1 MIKRFLDTNLTDKQK
16 EFMLYKDDI
25 TQAMISQLEKSIIN
39 NDNGIG
45 LPYWSAKNPLIVR
58 NFTFVLVSLNFG
70 KVIATSKYSRFE
82 FNIAL
87 LDSKELIN
95 YRFNKKMSKFLMRE
109 NTELKASNLVKVNK
123 TIVETGL
130 NRPGFAKAAKNPFRY
145 DIDMLMQYFTPIKQN
160 IIKSMTKA
168 AEKGTLNDEY
178 FVDPANY
185 EEVATYC
192 LTQYCVDNTY
202 NLEYNIS
209 DQRGRSI
216 YNASKRVGNPI
227 ASKDFRALL
236 VAPAILVHRAN
247 KEQMGDIYY
256 FIAELLGSKATTE
269 RSKIAQGMKWYRER
283 KLPKLDLDTEHDRSE
298 LHELIW
304 LTRIYDRLTELYSKA
319 TPFIRWDIP
328 LEIDASMSIAQIVGA
343 LTNEKRLLERTNAIG
358 STLSDPWYIDGV
370 RRLAAKAVGTPVF
383 YGSSQSA
390 TTLIKSKGLISTNEE
405 IAAIRKEFATGGLA
419 VMKLFKDA
427 LIQNYNVQTPTLQI
441 KIMDDTF
448 TITVNKFKQ
457 AGAKIIITEAWN
469 GKKYQRSF
477 THEPIL
483 IPDYSRMKLFWATC
497 LIHNLDS
504 QVMDKIA
511 DATDEW
517 ILTIHDAAIVLPG
530 TARRTRKAYALQ
542 LKEVNNRRNSILS
555 GFRQSI
561 GATTLKADVA
571 FMKLHT
577 ATIQAEDVPFNT
589 TAMK

>member
-370 RRLAAKAVGTPVF
+370 RRLAAKAVGTPV
-383 YGSSQSA
+383 
-390 TTLIKSKGLISTNEE
+390 
-405 IAAIRKEFATGGLA
+405 
-419 VMKLFKDA
+419 
-427 LIQNYNVQTPTLQI
+427 
-441 KIMDDTF
+441 
-448 TITVNKFKQ
+448 
-457 AGAKIIITEAWN
+457 
-469 GKKYQRSF
+469 
-477 THEPIL
+477 
-483 IPDYSRMKLFWATC
+483 
-497 LIHNLDS
+497 
-504 QVMDKIA
+504 
-511 DATDEW
+511 
-517 ILTIHDAAIVLPG
+517 LTKCH
-530 TARRTRKAYALQ
+530 
-542 LKEVNNRRNSILS
+542 
-555 GFRQSI
+555 
-561 GATTLKADVA
+561 
-571 FMKLHT
+571 
-577 ATIQAEDVPFNT
+577 
-589 TAMK
+589 

>member
-39 NDNGIG
+39 NNNGIG

-109 NTELKASNLVKVNK
+109 NTESKASNLVKVNK

-130 NRPGFAKAAKNPFRY
+130 NRPGFAKAAKNTFRY
-145 DIDMLMQYFTPIKQN
+145 DVDMLMQYFTPIKQN
-160 IIKSMTKA
+160 IVKSMTKA

-185 EEVATYC
+185 EEVANYC

-227 ASKDFRALL
+227 ANKDFRALL
-236 VAPAILVHRAN
+236 IAPAILVHRAN

-269 RSKIAQGMKWYRER
+269 RGKIAQGMKWYRER

-319 TPFIRWDIP
+319 MPFIRWDIP
-328 LEIDASMSIAQIVGA
+328 LEIDASMSLAQIGGA
-343 LTNEKRLLERTNAIG
+343 LLNSKELLLRTNVIG
-358 STLSDPWYIDGV
+358 STLSDPWYIKGV
-370 RRLAAKAVGTPVF
+370 RRKAGKAYFTPTF
-383 YGSSQSA
+383 YGSAQSA
-390 TTLIKSKGLISTNEE
+390 TSLIVKAGFKVDKDELH
-405 IAAIRKEFATGGLA
+405 AIHREANTGAFSLLRA
-419 VMKLFKDA
+419 FKDA
-427 LIQNYNVQTPTLQI
+427 NIQNYTNHKPVIEI

-448 TITVNKFKQ
+448 NLTVNKFKQ
-457 AGAKIIITEAWN
+457 AGARIVVTEAWN

-483 IPDYSRMKLFWATC
+483 IPDYSRMKTFFQTLLF
-497 LIHNLDS
+497 HNLDS
-504 QVMDKIA
+504 QIMDKIA
-511 DATDEW
+511 NATDEW
-517 ILTIHDAAIVLPG
+517 MLTIHDAAIVLPG

-571 FMKLHT
+571 FMKLHA
-577 ATIQAEDVPFNT
+577 ATTQAEDVSFNT

>member
-1 MIKRFLDTNLTDKQK
+1 
-16 EFMLYKDDI
+16 MLYKDDV

-109 NTELKASNLVKVNK
+109 NTEQKASNLVKVNK
-123 TIVETGL
+123 TVVETGL

-145 DIDMLMQYFTPIKQN
+145 DVDMLMQYFTPIKQN

-178 FVDPANY
+178 FIDPANY

-227 ASKDFRALL
+227 ANKDFRALL

-269 RSKIAQGMKWYRER
+269 RGKIAQGMKWYRER

-319 TPFIRWDIP
+319 MPFIRWDIP

-343 LTNEKRLLERTNAIG
+343 LTNEKRLLERTNVIG
-358 STLSDPWYIDGV
+358 STLSDPWYIEGV

-441 KIMDDTF
+441 NIMDDTF
-448 TITVNKFKQ
+448 TVTVNKFKQ
-457 AGAKIIITEAWN
+457 AGARIVITEAWN

-504 QVMDKIA
+504 QIMDKIA
-511 DATDEW
+511 NATDEW
-517 ILTIHDAAIVLPG
+517 MLTIHDAAIVLPG

-542 LKEVNNRRNSILS
+542 LKEVNNRRNSILT

-571 FMKLHT
+571 FMKLHA
-577 ATIQAEDVPFNT
+577 ATTQAEDVSFNT

>member
-269 RSKIAQGMKWYRER
+269 RAKVAQGMKWYRER
-283 KLPKLDLDTEHDRSE
+283 KLPKLDLAIEHDRSE

-343 LTNEKRLLERTNAIG
+343 LTNEKRLLERTNVIG
-358 STLSDPWYIDGV
+358 STLSDPWHIDGV
-370 RRLAAKAVGTPVF
+370 RRLAAKAVGTPV
-383 YGSSQSA
+383 
-390 TTLIKSKGLISTNEE
+390 
-405 IAAIRKEFATGGLA
+405 
-419 VMKLFKDA
+419 
-427 LIQNYNVQTPTLQI
+427 
-441 KIMDDTF
+441 
-448 TITVNKFKQ
+448 
-457 AGAKIIITEAWN
+457 
-469 GKKYQRSF
+469 
-477 THEPIL
+477 
-483 IPDYSRMKLFWATC
+483 
-497 LIHNLDS
+497 
-504 QVMDKIA
+504 
-511 DATDEW
+511 
-517 ILTIHDAAIVLPG
+517 LTKCH
-530 TARRTRKAYALQ
+530 
-542 LKEVNNRRNSILS
+542 
-555 GFRQSI
+555 
-561 GATTLKADVA
+561 
-571 FMKLHT
+571 
-577 ATIQAEDVPFNT
+577 
-589 TAMK
+589 

>member
-1 MIKRFLDTNLTDKQK
+1 MIKRFLDANLTDKQK

-39 NDNGIG
+39 NNNGIG

-95 YRFNKKMSKFLMRE
+95 YRFSKKMSKFLMRE
-109 NTELKASNLVKVNK
+109 NTESKASNLVKVNK

-145 DIDMLMQYFTPIKQN
+145 DVDMLMQYFTPIKQN

-178 FVDPANY
+178 FIDPANY

-227 ASKDFRALL
+227 ANKDFRALL

-269 RSKIAQGMKWYRER
+269 RGKITQGMRWYRER
-283 KLPKLDLDTEHDRSE
+283 KLPKLDLDIEHDRSE

-319 TPFIRWDIP
+319 MPFIRWDIP

-343 LTNEKRLLERTNAIG
+343 LTNEKRLLERTNVIG
-358 STLSDPWYIDGV
+358 STLSDPWYIEGV

-405 IAAIRKEFATGGLA
+405 IAAIRKEFSTGGLA

-441 KIMDDTF
+441 NIMDDTF
-448 TITVNKFKQ
+448 TVTVNKFKQ
-457 AGAKIIITEAWN
+457 AGARIVITEAWN

-504 QVMDKIA
+504 QIMDKIA
-511 DATDEW
+511 NATDEW
-517 ILTIHDAAIVLPG
+517 MLTIHDAAIVLPG
-530 TARRTRKAYALQ
+530 TARRTRKVYALQ
-542 LKEVNNRRNSILS
+542 LKEVNKRRNSILS

-571 FMKLHT
+571 FMKLHA
-577 ATIQAEDVPFNT
+577 ATTQAENVSFNI